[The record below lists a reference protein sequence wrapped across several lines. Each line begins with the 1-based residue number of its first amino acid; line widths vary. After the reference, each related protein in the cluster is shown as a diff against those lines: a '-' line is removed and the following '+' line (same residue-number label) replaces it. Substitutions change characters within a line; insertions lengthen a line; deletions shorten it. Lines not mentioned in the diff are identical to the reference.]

1 MPADVFAEVA
11 VGEAVRLTGLPLGE
25 PSQLTPRFLAL
36 RLLSSRCCQRAN
48 RCMAAELI
56 SCTKPIPQRSTSDPV
71 MTESCNHAT
80 PLLGPLPTTPVG
92 MKFSQ
97 TLLLKLLGSPG
108 ALPQS
113 PRNMSLYW
121 PHSPQNTEA
130 PTGNQ
135 ARLIPAFT
143 NQVVVSLA
151 ALSLPTK
158 PTPLWK
164 VDVPDLRAV
173 FLVVLVQAVGEQA
186 RRDVQDRRANLEELA
201 VLAKVLERRAAATD
215 HRDVAAGPATME
227 DAWRRSSLR
236 RSAGYSQLPPKP

>member
-1 MPADVFAEVA
+1 MSRSWNSPVTFLPNLLLKKQLLFV
-11 VGEAVRLTGLPLGE
+11 TGLPVGL
-25 PSQLTPRFLAL
+25 PTQSTPRFLAL

-48 RCMAAELI
+48 RCIAAESI
-56 SCTKPIPQRSTSDPV
+56 SCTKPTPQRSTSDPV
-71 MTESCNHAT
+71 ITESVTTAM

-130 PTGNQ
+130 PIGNQ

-143 NQVVVSLA
+143 NQVVDSLA

-164 VDVPDLRAV
+164 
-173 FLVVLVQAVGEQA
+173 E
-186 RRDVQDRRANLEELA
+186 
-201 VLAKVLERRAAATD
+201 T
-215 HRDVAAGPATME
+215 
-227 DAWRRSSLR
+227 SLI
-236 RSAGYSQLPPKP
+236 